1 MNWFIVVYFLISGAW
16 VEADKLNKEGW
27 SPIIQS
33 KYKIF
38 IEKINESNNR
48 FIKIAEYRN
57 VEVDIMFK
65 CECRINIE
73 QPNEINCKPRN
84 WFQKIL
90 DEIIKAQP
98 TDGLWDDGRTDVG
111 QLGLTYQEVEE
122 AMSNLNSKN
131 RSKYEEIRKLN
142 LHKMQSIPVC
152 KIPK

>member
-33 KYKIF
+33 KYKIC

-48 FIKIAEYRN
+48 FIKIAENRN
-57 VEVDIMFK
+57 IKVDIMFK

-90 DEIIKAQP
+90 DEIIII
-98 TDGLWDDGRTDVG
+98 D
-111 QLGLTYQEVEE
+111 
-122 AMSNLNSKN
+122 
-131 RSKYEEIRKLN
+131 
-142 LHKMQSIPVC
+142 
-152 KIPK
+152 